1 MTVPGSGG
9 HPARAVRHQPQEV
22 DEPPRGGRGRGQR
35 GGPALLLLISGMEN
49 LNKESNLLPFILHDA
64 HFGRVWEPRVYQIS
78 LLLFTNCLKSDF
90 VTCL

>member
-35 GGPALLLLISGMEN
+35 GGPALLLLITGMEN

-64 HFGRVWEPRVYQIS
+64 HFGRVREPRMYQYQITYNFS
-78 LLLFTNCLKSDF
+78 IIYKLSE
-90 VTCL
+90 V